1 MFCTTLPYISDTG
14 CRAGKEFTM
23 IRIDGVNT
31 QHSPHPCKV
40 GGGMAEDDLINIILM
55 HPSPLT
61 EMKKINNCVKMDEQE
76 ERVYNL

>member
-1 MFCTTLPYISDTG
+1 
-14 CRAGKEFTM
+14 M

-40 GGGMAEDDLINIILM
+40 GGGMAEDDLINFILM
-55 HPSPLT
+55 HPSLSPLT
-61 EMKKINNCVKMDEQE
+61 EMKKINSCVRMDEQE